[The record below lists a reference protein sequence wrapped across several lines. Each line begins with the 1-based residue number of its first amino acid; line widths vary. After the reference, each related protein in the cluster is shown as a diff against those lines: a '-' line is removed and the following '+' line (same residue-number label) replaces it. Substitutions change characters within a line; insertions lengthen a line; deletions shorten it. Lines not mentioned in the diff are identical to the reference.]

1 MKTKFKKI
9 ILLTFLLFAYVF
21 LSAQS
26 YATAIS
32 NNLSTAVFR
41 LHVLANSN
49 SEEDQNLKLKVR
61 DSLLNYMNG
70 LCSNCSTKQEAISI
84 ANEHKDDFQKIAEQT
99 IKQNGY
105 DYTAKIN
112 IDNFYF
118 PTKNYG
124 DISLPA
130 GYYDALRV
138 EIGEAKG
145 KNWWCVM
152 FPSLCFID
160 VSSGVVDDNAK
171 ENLQDNLQKESY
183 DIISDSKKP
192 DIKLKFKLIE
202 VFAENKLFTI
212 RKNKKYF
219 IYTISK
225 KTIENVEIL

>member
-26 YATAIS
+26 YATVIS

-99 IKQNGY
+99 IKENGY

-202 VFAENKLFTI
+202 VFAENNLFTI
-212 RKNKKYF
+212 SKNK
-219 IYTISK
+219 
-225 KTIENVEIL
+225 

>member
-99 IKQNGY
+99 IKENGY

-160 VSSGVVDDNAK
+160 VSSGVVDDNEK

-202 VFAENKLFTI
+202 VFAENNLFTI
-212 RKNKKYF
+212 SKNK
-219 IYTISK
+219 
-225 KTIENVEIL
+225 

>member
-1 MKTKFKKI
+1 MKKVLNFMKNPKLRNFS
-9 ILLTFLLFAYVF
+9 LLAFLLFIYIFICAQRYVSAVSND
-21 LSAQS
+21 LSE
-26 YATAIS
+26 
-32 NNLSTAVFR
+32 AVFR
-41 LHVLANSN
+41 LHVIANSD
-49 SEEDQNLKLKVR
+49 SDEDQSLKLKVR
-61 DSLLNYMNG
+61 DALLNYMNDI
-70 LCSNCSTKQEAISI
+70 CSNCSTKAEAISL
-84 ANEHKDDFQKIAEQT
+84 ANEHKNDFQQIAEKT
-99 IKQNGY
+99 ISENGY
-105 DYTAKIN
+105 NYSVKIN

-202 VFAENKLFTI
+202 VFAENNLFTI
-212 RKNKKYF
+212 SKNK
-219 IYTISK
+219 
-225 KTIENVEIL
+225 